1 MERSL
6 EFCLQLGMCFCSFC
20 DMSSDF
26 KLEGVKGHEI
36 EDPEVGS
43 PNGVHKILAERRT
56 MTLSDR

>member
-1 MERSL
+1 ML
-6 EFCLQLGMCFCSFC
+6 LQGF

-26 KLEGVKGHEI
+26 KLDGVKGHEI

-43 PNGVHKILAERRT
+43 PNGVHNILAERRT